1 MSAISDSWFGFA
13 QNDKSV
19 ESYTERVNNGQL
31 PIFRG
36 HVLSE
41 LDIEIRKH
49 ILDLMCHFHT
59 TLNTNS
65 QFSDLYPEIKNR
77 LSEMIADGLVTI
89 DGDEINVTSE
99 GIPFVRNCCMA
110 FDQDLQS
117 SVQNE
122 NMFSKTI

>member
-59 TLNTNS
+59 TLNAHG
-65 QFSDLYPEIKNR
+65 QFSGLYSEIKNR